1 MDSKIEKFGLHEIDW
16 PVDRENSKREREWD
30 YCPTYSLFNNTDYRN
45 NLILNNNE
53 QNAINRSAR
62 IAELNT

>member
-1 MDSKIEKFGLHEIDW
+1 MDSKIEKIGLHENDW
-16 PVDRENSKREREWD
+16 PMDRETSEREWD
-30 YCPTYSLFNNTDYRN
+30 YCPTYSLFNNTDFRN